1 MAARVHCTTGF
12 RPTTSSPPTSS
23 IRERNEMNT
32 HTIRA
37 HNVNDALA
45 QGLHHLKFVG
55 ELADSRNGRVL
66 RAPGPVITHTARPEQ
81 RVLINPLRDANPFFH
96 LAESMWMLAGSN
108 LAAPMVRL
116 VGNMASFS
124 DDALVFHGAYGHR
137 WRNRFGYDQL
147 LNVIKLLQRDP

>member
-1 MAARVHCTTGF
+1 
-12 RPTTSSPPTSS
+12 
-23 IRERNEMNT
+23 
-32 HTIRA
+32 
-37 HNVNDALA
+37 
-45 QGLHHLKFVG
+45 
-55 ELADSRNGRVL
+55 
-66 RAPGPVITHTARPEQ
+66 VITHTARPEQ

-147 LNVIKLLQRDP
+147 LNVIKLLQRDPTTRRAVIAMWDPNSDLDYALRGGLDTPCNTHLYFGVRDGALNMTVCCRSNDAVWGAHGAN